1 VRNRQFV
8 FLIILFIPVLASCS
22 RAVSN
27 TEKIDARI
35 RRAIDSWVD
44 PKSFDS
50 CITGFKL
57 LVDAV
62 IIAAPE
68 TGFPAEFKENMSK
81 AKKLFNSR
89 SVLNPEGFSLLN
101 DSYRMINSGKDFQM
115 PGDLSNTNDV
125 LTYASQRAEMAREHL
140 KQGQTRECVKILLEI
155 AIMYIT
161 PVKTVS

>member
-1 VRNRQFV
+1 MRIRQFV
-8 FLIILFIPVLASCS
+8 FLFILCILVSASCS
-22 RAVSN
+22 REVSIA
-27 TEKIDARI
+27 EKIDARI
-35 RRAIDSWVD
+35 KRAIDSWVD

-81 AKKLFNSR
+81 AKKLFNTS
-89 SVLNPEGFSLLN
+89 SVLNREGLALLN

-115 PGDLSNTNDV
+115 PADLSNPDDA
-125 LTYASQRAEMAREHL
+125 LKFASQRAEMARELL

-155 AIMYIT
+155 VIMYVT